1 MGPRTVPGSLGLDN
15 WQLVLKKYIFVPQQD
30 KEGGMRVM
38 TPFFFIYRPRNGGS
52 ER

>member
-38 TPFFFIYRPRNGGS
+38 TPFFFFYRPRNGGS